1 MRNLELR
8 MMFAALLLPILA
20 GCMLDSDKGASRDTP
35 VTGIFQGHLVNGPD
49 VASVRALIA
58 PDGTTVYSIFEKPNS
73 EAATRRF
80 VGRTTGRQPLIQFS
94 GEEIDGTTRSP
105 ITFTIGVDSEDI
117 LTGSIEGSQLRLEQT
132 SSPSPA
138 LSLDNLVG
146 DFAFLGT
153 NRSVWHAS
161 IKTGGALVLTSPQG
175 CSANG
180 EVNIPNDGAN
190 VFLLKVLEAPC
201 EGFEQGLMALG
212 TTENLRPDTQV
223 MLLDGHSG
231 EHIREFNFF
240 NQR

>member
-8 MMFAALLLPILA
+8 MMFATLLLPILA
-20 GCMLDSDKGASRDTP
+20 GCMFDSDKGATSDSP
-35 VTGIFQGHLVNGPD
+35 ITGIFQGHLVDGPD

-58 PDGTTVYSIFEKPNS
+58 PDGTTVYSIFENPNS

-94 GEEIDGTTRSP
+94 GEAFDDTTRSP
-105 ITFTIGVDSEDI
+105 IAFTIGVDSEDI
-117 LTGSIEGSQLRLEQT
+117 LTGSVEGSQLRLEQT
-132 SSPSPA
+132 SSPTPT

-146 DFAFLGT
+146 DYAFLGT
-153 NRSVWHAS
+153 NRSVWQAS
-161 IKTGGALVLTSPQG
+161 IKTGGALILTSPQG

-180 EVNIPNDGAN
+180 EANIPDEGAN
-190 VFLLKVLEAPC
+190 IFLLKVPEAPC

-212 TTENLRPDTQV
+212 ASENLRPDTQV

>member
-20 GCMLDSDKGASRDTP
+20 GCMFDSDKGATP
-35 VTGIFQGHLVNGPD
+35 DSPITGIFQGHLVDGPD

-58 PDGTTVYSIFEKPNS
+58 SDGTTVYSIFENPNS
-73 EAATRRF
+73 EVATRRF

-94 GEEIDGTTRSP
+94 GEAFDGTTRSS
-105 ITFTIGVDSEDI
+105 ITFTLGVDSEDI
-117 LTGSIEGSQLRLEQT
+117 LTGSIEGSQLRLVQT
-132 SSPSPA
+132 SSPSPT

-146 DFAFLGT
+146 DYAFLGT
-153 NRSVWHAS
+153 NRSVWQAS
-161 IKTGGALVLTSPQG
+161 IKAGGALVLTSPQG
-175 CSANG
+175 CSASG
-180 EVNIPNDGAN
+180 EANIPDEGAN
-190 VFLLKVLEAPC
+190 VFLLEVLEAPC

-240 NQR
+240 NQ